1 MDENMR
7 KAHDYLLTV
16 THKCDK
22 NKKGHP
28 HRLENTTYDKL
39 LPITMITRL
48 PRTNRFIA
56 GMSRNARITKN
67 MYTQC
72 KKRKGKKM
80 ERKMDRLIL

>member
-22 NKKGHP
+22 NEKGHP
-28 HRLENTTYDKL
+28 HRLENTTYDK

-48 PRTNRFIA
+48 PRTNRFIT
-56 GMSRNARITKN
+56 GISRNARITKN

-72 KKRKGKKM
+72 KKRKGEKKWNV
-80 ERKMDRLIL
+80 KWID